1 MKKKTKKSMDK
12 SDAQFFWVVV
22 IITLLTI
29 SIIVSPI
36 IYKKFFLKFEYGG
49 VQFEQIKSGKMVFYH
64 GVFPINYLGKTYS
77 YHNVY
82 FYTDPRKN
90 NVSINTPLKI
100 TTIGVKNSYKNIYV
114 SLSEEIQSC
123 EDIQLGQ
130 IPLGSFLNVFPFIK
144 NVTGAIS
151 EETYARENNLPY
163 VTCKNATANTIVI
176 MVNNSNIESIEKIS
190 ENCYSFNIGN
200 CNYMPVVERFII
212 GSMAQINEVKI

>member
-1 MKKKTKKSMDK
+1 MKKKTKKTMDK
-12 SDAQFFWVVV
+12 SDVQFFWLVA
-22 IITLLTI
+22 IITLLII
-29 SIIVSPI
+29 SIIVTPI
-36 IYKKFFLKFEYGG
+36 IYRKFFATFEYGG
-49 VQFEQIKSGKMVFYH
+49 VQFEKIKSGKMVFYH

-90 NVSINTPLKI
+90 NVSINTDFSLS
-100 TTIGVKNSYKNIYV
+100 KNVYV
-114 SLSEEIQSC
+114 SLSKEIQSC

-130 IPLGSFLNVFPFIK
+130 VTLGSFLNAFPFVK

-151 EETYARENNLPY
+151 EKQYAKETSIPY
-163 VTCKNATANTIVI
+163 ITCANVTANTVVI
-176 MVNNSNIESIEKIS
+176 MVNNSDIESIDKIS

-212 GSMAQINEVKI
+212 GSMAQINEVEI